1 MFLHG
6 ISDRTTF
13 VHSITTPANRVPSP
27 ALRGTTE
34 QITDVVGIIQ
44 DILESADLR
53 VMWDKYRK
61 QFGYAKDISYERI
74 LEVLR
79 DICRELT

>member
-1 MFLHG
+1 M
-6 ISDRTTF
+6 
-13 VHSITTPANRVPSP
+13 
-27 ALRGTTE
+27 
-34 QITDVVGIIQ
+34 DVVGIIQ